1 MNATQPLQA
10 GKKHD
15 HGKVQP
21 DLILSDMSRAILAV
35 AEVATF
41 GADKYAAGNWLHVD
55 DAINRYRNAKQRHM
69 LLGATEACDEESG
82 LLHAAH
88 EAWNALAVLEL
99 MLRCAQVTPAGQAE
113 NLPGYVAWAV
123 GEARM
128 DVVGTN
134 GNDGAHYSEA
144 GFK

>member
-1 MNATQPLQA
+1 MNANQHPRA

-15 HGKVQP
+15 QGKAQP

-41 GADKYAAGNWLHVD
+41 GAGKYTAGGWLHVD

-69 LLGATEACDEESG
+69 LLGATESCDEESG

-99 MLRCAQVTPAGQAE
+99 MLRGAQAAPADWDESRIDIIGQ
-113 NLPGYVAWAV
+113 NGLPL
-123 GEARM
+123 
-128 DVVGTN
+128 
-134 GNDGAHYSEA
+134 
-144 GFK
+144 